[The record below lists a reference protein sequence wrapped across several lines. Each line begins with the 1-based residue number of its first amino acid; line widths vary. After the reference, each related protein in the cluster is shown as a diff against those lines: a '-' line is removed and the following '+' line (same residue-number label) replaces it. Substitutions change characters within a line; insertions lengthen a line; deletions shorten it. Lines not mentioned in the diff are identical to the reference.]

1 MELVR
6 NSTVVSSVC
15 LTMAMAD
22 RIERLTYSSFRLFC
36 FAIIGQCLLHLANY
50 YAISSSSSS
59 TSLGDCIALFY
70 ILSSPSPELKVA
82 YRPSNSGGFSL
93 HDFHHAVKGLP
104 VDAFFPD
111 PTYTCDTKL
120 SCLLQDQLLSWWS
133 DDSDAI
139 ATKVVVL
146 TSSLPPAVDA
156 DLHKSLLDAADKC
169 ISIEFVFFETRSNH
183 LYDML
188 EINNAFSESISHLD
202 NCSLRTCLP
211 EARILDGMVKIWL
224 RDLKDETEE
233 QIPVCFIFKNNLLG
247 SVNQILCNL
256 SIHVAPI
263 LDGFS
268 PWHDLGC
275 IDVVESSVK
284 IGEKMSLFLPDSSKL
299 INCQKVS
306 TPIDF
311 NVTERTNLGSLSEGV
326 MVGAPH
332 VVTPAAGH
340 EIGETSDEMNELNAQ
355 LFQGVCRVLHSLD
368 QGLVCYSKYNVEA
381 KRSALF
387 PCYYILQPSENGPML
402 LRRVAGLEET
412 LPVLNMEKY
421 FGSTV
426 TKEIES
432 SVQASILMV
441 ESIDYDPFLHPRG
454 FHKNLNLLVEE
465 SIQFRP
471 APPPEEKVLTSDL
484 NTSNANTIRS
494 MDFVVDLT
502 RGGEELEEEWEQL
515 VVNEVPSV
523 AAQAHAPTPATANQR
538 GSKEAAASAAD
549 DKTWRILE
557 RLEAPGSNRFIH
569 KNIDATATSNKLIRP
584 NFQRLKRKLR

>member
-1 MELVR
+1 MGVLCLVVDLP
-6 NSTVVSSVC
+6 T
-15 LTMAMAD
+15 LPPP
-22 RIERLTYSSFRLFC
+22 
-36 FAIIGQCLLHLANY
+36 LL
-50 YAISSSSSS
+50 
-59 TSLGDCIALFY
+59 
-70 ILSSPSPELKVA
+70 E
-82 YRPSNSGGFSL
+82 
-93 HDFHHAVKGLP
+93 AVKQVKLLSHGARPQLHRH
-104 VDAFFPD
+104 
-111 PTYTCDTKL
+111 TKL

-156 DLHKSLLDAADKC
+156 DLHKSLLLQYLTVSVLVRCHGIILNEAAASK
-169 ISIEFVFFETRSNH
+169 T
-183 LYDML
+183 
-188 EINNAFSESISHLD
+188 
-202 NCSLRTCLP
+202 
-211 EARILDGMVKIWL
+211 ARM
-224 RDLKDETEE
+224 
-233 QIPVCFIFKNNLLG
+233 C
-247 SVNQILCNL
+247 C
-256 SIHVAPI
+256 PI
-263 LDGFS
+263 TG
-268 PWHDLGC
+268 HDLGC